1 MCFCHQGVKSRRGEK
16 GDPGFRGAQVIF
28 LSICP
33 VCGWFTDRISESVN
47 QLVLFVQ
54 GPRGPPGK
62 PGSKGHVGPMGLE
75 GLGGHA
81 GLPGLPGPA
90 VSVKNKY
97 IFKETCS
104 LMMLKLLS
112 YQILFHI
119 FIQCCRAL
127 MASWESQGSREKMA
141 PR

>member
-1 MCFCHQGVKSRRGEK
+1 M
-16 GDPGFRGAQVIF
+16 
-28 LSICP
+28 
-33 VCGWFTDRISESVN
+33 N

-62 PGSKGHVGPMGLE
+62 PGSKGHAGPMGLE

-97 IFKETCS
+97 IFKKN
-104 LMMLKLLS
+104 MLTYDAKASVISDLIS
-112 YQILFHI
+112 YLHPM
-119 FIQCCRAL
+119 L
-127 MASWESQGSREKMA
+127 
-141 PR
+141 

>member
-1 MCFCHQGVKSRRGEK
+1 M
-16 GDPGFRGAQVIF
+16 
-28 LSICP
+28 
-33 VCGWFTDRISESVN
+33 N

-62 PGSKGHVGPMGLE
+62 PGSKGHAGPTGLE

-97 IFKETCS
+97 IFKKTCS
-104 LMMLKLLS
+104 LMMLKLL
-112 YQILFHI
+112 
-119 FIQCCRAL
+119 
-127 MASWESQGSREKMA
+127 
-141 PR
+141 